1 MDTLLAVLML
11 VFLVLLQSVTMAYA
25 VWYARKRGWL

>member
-11 VFLVLLQSVTMAYA
+11 VFLVLLQPVTMAYA
-25 VWYARKRGWL
+25 LWYARKRGWI